1 MILRR
6 WNAPNFSEDT
16 VKSLCEALGIGQLAA
31 RVLAARGYDTPEKA
45 AAFLNEDSELASPFA
60 LKDMD
65 KAAQRIN
72 EAIENDEVIA
82 VFGDYDVDGVTS
94 TALMYSYLQGCG
106 ARVVCSL
113 PTRESTGYGLSTEAI
128 DRMKRYNVSLI
139 ITVDNG
145 ISAKDEIDY
154 AKTLGIDT
162 VVCDHHHAPEV
173 LPNAVAVVDPLREDD
188 ESEFKQLAGV
198 GVALKLAAA
207 CENCG
212 VEEMLELYS
221 VYAAIGTVSDIMP
234 LTGENRRIVKAGLAA
249 LPYFE
254 NAGLAALCERSGLDV
269 TTLDAAGIA
278 FSLAPRIN
286 AAGRMGNA
294 ALALRLLITEDP
306 EEAERT
312 AEELCELNKTR
323 QTTEQ
328 EIAKLIEEA
337 IDNDPSIL
345 REPVIIV
352 SGERLHSGVIGIVCS
367 RLVERYAKP
376 AIVISVEEGEA
387 KGSGRSVKGFS
398 LYDAIC
404 SCSDI
409 LTKFG
414 GHDMAAGFMM
424 SEDKLT
430 EFKARIF
437 EYCTNN
443 CEKIRLP
450 ELKIDSYISLK
461 DISQTSV
468 AELSALSP
476 FGCANEEPVF
486 AVKGAEVVAVTGLG
500 ERHSRVTFKE
510 NGASVSGALFSSL
523 PASLGLLA
531 GDRVDVAFNLSIY
544 SSASQKEVVSVK
556 IKEIR
561 KSGLT
566 DDDFRSVDLY
576 RTFCFRKES
585 YKDEGGLIALTRQD
599 IAYVYKR
606 LRIKEL
612 DRYDYRAIN
621 SEFFE
626 INPGKA
632 LAACDV
638 LEELNLAKT
647 SRKGA
652 LRVFAVCEGSEKRD
666 LNESITFRILSGEE
680 K

>member
-6 WNAPNFSEDT
+6 WNAPNLSEDT
-16 VKSLCEALGIGQLAA
+16 VKSLCNALGIGELAA
-31 RVLAARGYDTPEKA
+31 RVLAARGCDTPEKA
-45 AAFLNEDSELASPFA
+45 AAFLNEDAEFSSPFE
-60 LKDMD
+60 LRDMD
-65 KAAQRIN
+65 KAAKRIN
-72 EAIENDEVIA
+72 EAIEKDEIIA

-113 PTRESTGYGLSTEAI
+113 PTREATGYGLSENAI
-128 DRMKRYNVSLI
+128 DKLKQYDVSLI

-145 ISAKDEIDY
+145 ISAMDEIEY
-154 AKTLGIDT
+154 AKSLGIDT
-162 VVCDHHHAPEV
+162 VVCDHHHAPEL
-173 LPNAVAVVDPLREDD
+173 LPAAAAVVDPLREDD

-198 GVALKLAAA
+198 GVALKLCAA
-207 CENCG
+207 CENCS

-234 LTGENRRIVKAGLAA
+234 LVGENRQIVKAGLAA

-254 NAGLAALCERSGLDV
+254 NAGLAALCEKSGLDV
-269 TTLDAAGIA
+269 SSLDAAGIA

-294 ALALRLLITEDP
+294 TLALRLLITEDP
-306 EEAERT
+306 EEAEKT
-312 AEELCELNKTR
+312 AEELCELNKSR
-323 QTTEQ
+323 QSTEQ
-328 EIAKLIEEA
+328 EIARLIEKT
-337 IDNDPSIL
+337 IDEDPMLL
-345 REPVIIV
+345 REPIIVV
-352 SGERLHSGVIGIVCS
+352 SGENLHSGVIGIVCS

-376 AIVISVEEGEA
+376 AVVISVEGNEA

-398 LYDAIC
+398 LYDAIS

-424 SEDKLT
+424 DKSKLS
-430 EFKARIF
+430 EFKTRIF
-437 EYCTNN
+437 DYCAKN
-443 CEKIRLP
+443 CDKMKLP
-450 ELKIDSYISLK
+450 ELRIDSYISLK
-461 DISQTSV
+461 DITQRAVS
-468 AELSALSP
+468 ELASFAP
-476 FGCANEEPVF
+476 FGCANEEPIF
-486 AVKGAEVVAVTGLG
+486 AVKGAEIVAVTGLG
-500 ERHSRVTFKE
+500 ERHSRITFKE

-523 PASLGLLA
+523 PATLGLSA

-566 DDDFRSVDLY
+566 DEDFRSVDLY
-576 RTFCFRKES
+576 RAFCFKR
-585 YKDEGGLIALTRQD
+585 EGFKCEEKLIALTRQD

-606 LRIKEL
+606 LRVKEI
-612 DRYDYRAIN
+612 DRYDYRAVN
-621 SEFFE
+621 TEFCE
-626 INPGKA
+626 IRPGKA

-638 LEELNLAKT
+638 LEELQLAKT

-652 LRVFAVCEGSEKRD
+652 ERIFAVCENAEKRN
-666 LNESITFRILSGEE
+666 LSESPTFRILNGEE
-680 K
+680 E